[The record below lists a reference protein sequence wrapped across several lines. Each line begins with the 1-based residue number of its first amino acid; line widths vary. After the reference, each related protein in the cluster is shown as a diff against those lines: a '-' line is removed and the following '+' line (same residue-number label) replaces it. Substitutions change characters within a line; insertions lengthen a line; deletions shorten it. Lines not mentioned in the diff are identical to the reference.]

1 MRRFDPSNGLE
12 PAAPVGQVAP
22 VDASGAPG
30 HRRPCVAAFVIASD
44 RCCRRRRTR
53 ADMDG
58 PEQPRLR
65 REVDAAGEAFGI
77 EQLQYKEAATDL
89 LAALQ
94 AQQTLFTARN
104 QLVQSHRPLL
114 QAFVH
119 LFQALGGG

>member
-1 MRRFDPSNGLE
+1 
-12 PAAPVGQVAP
+12 
-22 VDASGAPG
+22 
-30 HRRPCVAAFVIASD
+30 
-44 RCCRRRRTR
+44 
-53 ADMDG
+53 MDG